1 MILFCEFYPFSQM
14 QVMKTPFLILCF
26 LWILPAFAQNEP
38 LRIGVAGL
46 NHGHVGW
53 VFDAD
58 KRADID
64 IVGIAEPDRA
74 LAERYVKA
82 NGLSEDL
89 IFATVEEM
97 LDQTKPEAV
106 TGFGTTFAHL
116 EIVRDCAPRGVHV
129 MVEKPLAVSLV
140 HAQEMAELARK
151 HGIHLLTNYETS
163 WYATTEKSRD
173 LLHSGQV
180 GELRKL
186 VVRDGHRGPKQIG
199 VGPEFLDWLT
209 DPELNGA
216 GALMDFGCYGANL
229 STWLLKGQRP
239 ISVTAITQQLNPA
252 DNPNVDDE
260 ATIILTYPHSQTII
274 EASWNWP
281 IGRKDMEIYGLSG
294 AIFAD
299 DAKQL
304 RVRMAEGYS
313 GYQEESYRL
322 GERAKPFD
330 DPFSVLYA
338 VVKGIA
344 KLESFDLYSLE
355 NNLIV
360 MEILEAAKESA
371 ASGKTVFLSK

>member
-1 MILFCEFYPFSQM
+1 
-14 QVMKTPFLILCF
+14 
-26 LWILPAFAQNEP
+26 
-38 LRIGVAGL
+38 
-46 NHGHVGW
+46 
-53 VFDAD
+53 
-58 KRADID
+58 
-64 IVGIAEPDRA
+64 
-74 LAERYVKA
+74 
-82 NGLSEDL
+82 
-89 IFATVEEM
+89 
-97 LDQTKPEAV
+97 
-106 TGFGTTFAHL
+106 
-116 EIVRDCAPRGVHV
+116 
-129 MVEKPLAVSLV
+129 
-140 HAQEMAELARK
+140 
-151 HGIHLLTNYETS
+151 
-163 WYATTEKSRD
+163 
-173 LLHSGQV
+173 V

-239 ISVTAITQQLNPA
+239 ISITAITQQLNPA
-252 DNPNVDDE
+252 DNPKVDDE
-260 ATIILTYPHSQTII
+260 ATIILTYPNSQTII

-281 IGRKDMEIYGLSG
+281 IGRKDMEIYGLTG

-313 GYQEESYRL
+313 GYQEEIYRL

-330 DPFSVLYA
+330 DPFSVLFA
-338 VVKGIA
+338 VVRGTT
-344 KLESFDLYSLE
+344 KLEAFDLYSLE